1 MPIELIAATIT
12 STPFSIIAFKFSNLS
27 ILSFEGKLVFK
38 HRFHSEQEASDYA
51 QYRENLTMGHGIAF
65 IIDPDVTKSVLEI
78 R

>member
-1 MPIELIAATIT
+1 MRSDFEQIVTKYAYSKPAGLRGTEVI
-12 STPFSIIAFKFSNLS
+12 SR
-27 ILSFEGKLVFK
+27 EGKLVFK

>member
-1 MPIELIAATIT
+1 MRSDFEQIVTKYAYSKLAGLRGTEVI
-12 STPFSIIAFKFSNLS
+12 SR
-27 ILSFEGKLVFK
+27 EGKLVFK